1 MGVGLLR
8 SFVRLLTIRWC
19 FVRILLLYRRMTPP
33 VRTGGRLPVAV
44 VLVLG
49 FSNIFADALS
59 MGVGE
64 YLSSKVRPVHV
75 SAEAYRYNID
85 LLRARTKVCI
95 PWSLLP
101 LCRQRPRTVGTS
113 SVRHGLQGNCQEMVV
128 PKKNVVLKHILAGNG
143 QRKNVSRFTALGSGS
158 QRIRHGREET
168 GRVGAQEPPGR
179 RNLGDGRH
187 FRGVWL
193 LKLVDTTLPVGEG

>member
-19 FVRILLLYRRMTPP
+19 FVRILLYRRMTPP

-85 LLRARTKVCI
+85 MLRARTKVCI
-95 PWSLLP
+95 PWGLLP

-128 PKKNVVLKHILAGNG
+128 PKRNVVLKHILGNG
-143 QRKNVSRFTALGSGS
+143 Q
-158 QRIRHGREET
+158 
-168 GRVGAQEPPGR
+168 
-179 RNLGDGRH
+179 
-187 FRGVWL
+187 
-193 LKLVDTTLPVGEG
+193 